1 MPVASVLRPLGDRTR
16 SLSLSLSLSRE
27 LSPASVTSCAWAGA
41 FFKFKLVRRPPAAG
55 APPPPGET
63 CSLSSIG
70 IYFVYFMSHPGG

>member
-1 MPVASVLRPLGDRTR
+1 MKAT
-16 SLSLSLSLSRE
+16 LSLSLSRE

-63 CSLSSIG
+63 CSLSSKGFILYTLCP
-70 IYFVYFMSHPGG
+70 ILADDT